1 MFDKRKLL
9 VVLAIMVGACAA
21 DGAEIGWKYLSSDSG
36 ALAVPNSNNQQT
48 ASLVL
53 DIDKDE
59 TDDFVITE
67 RTGKP
72 SVVWYKY
79 CGEGKWEKLLIDD
92 TPLHIEAGGDYYDI
106 DADGDLDI
114 VFCGDSRSDGVWW
127 WENPYPKYEA
137 ARPWKRRVIKAGDNA
152 RHQHDNRFGDFDGDG
167 KVELAWWS
175 QAAKKLFLAKIP
187 KNPRTA
193 GHWDYKDIFSYSG
206 KTGHEG
212 MDVADINLDGTVD
225 IVGAGYWFEHAGG
238 GKFKSHK
245 ITDRPFTRCAAGQL
259 VPGGRLEVVISPGDT
274 DGPVEWFEWDG
285 KKWVGHRLMDK
296 IIHGH
301 SLAVRDIDG
310 DGHVDVFVA
319 EMGKPGAGKNART
332 MIYLGDGRGLFER
345 QIVDVGKANHESK
358 LGDLDGDG
366 DIDIIGKPY
375 SFGAPGL
382 GVWLQD
388 RKRSQTEG
396 DLTGAV
402 VVVGSQESD
411 AAKYAAR
418 ELARFLGEVT
428 GADFRIQHTL
438 QKGGANLLVGPGA
451 ARLVEP
457 GFSTEGLGA
466 DGIVIRS
473 KGGDLILAGGHPRG
487 TLYAVYTF
495 LEDVV
500 GCRWWSSKVS
510 TIPKRTAINAK
521 GLNIR
526 YVPPLEYREV
536 FWFDAFDGDW
546 AVRNKSNGHSERL
559 DDKRGGKHVYEGFVH
574 TFYSLIPPDTYFE
587 KHPEWFSEIKGKR
600 VHKRAQLCL
609 TNDAMRAELVKNL
622 KVRLRKNPKATI
634 ASVSQNDWH
643 GFCTCAK
650 CAAIDEK
657 EGSHAGTMIR
667 FVNAVAEDIEK
678 EFPNVAISTLAY
690 QYTRKPPKMVRP
702 RPNVIVRLCSIEC
715 SFSKPLSDERNKTFR
730 DDIVGW
736 SKICKRLYI
745 WDYTTN
751 FRHYFRPHPNLRVLG
766 DNIRFFVKHG
776 VKGIF
781 EQGAYTS
788 NGAEMAELRAWVLGK
803 LLWNPALDD
812 GKLIEEFLDGYYGPA
827 GRHIGAYLD
836 VMHDA
841 VDASGYYLG
850 CLPSGIEP
858 QPGFLNFKA
867 LATGWGHLKEAE
879 GAVADDAE
887 LVSRVKMAQL
897 PVMYAFM
904 RQWTSLRRQAER
916 KGADWPMGDSID
928 AVYAEFL
935 DTARKNNVTRLCE
948 WYDGFGLLEGA
959 VKKAKQ

>member
-1 MFDKRKLL
+1 MFDMRNLL
-9 VVLAIMVGACAA
+9 VVLAILVGAGAA
-21 DGAEIGWKYLSSDSG
+21 TDAEIVWKYLSSDSG
-36 ALAVPNSNNQQT
+36 ALPVPNGSSQQT
-48 ASLVL
+48 ACLVL
-53 DIDKDE
+53 DIDADG

-79 CGEGKWEKLLIDD
+79 RGEGRWEKFVIDD
-92 TPLHIEAGGDYYDI
+92 TPLHIEAGGDYHDI

-114 VFCGDSRSDGVWW
+114 VFCGDSRSDGLWW

-137 ARPWKRRVIKAGDNA
+137 GKPWKRRTIKAGDNA
-152 RHQHDNRFGDFDGDG
+152 RYQHDSRFGDFDGDG

-175 QAAKKLFLAKIP
+175 QTAKKLFLAEIP

-193 GHWDYKDIFSYSG
+193 GNWAYQVIFSYSG

-212 MDVADINLDGTVD
+212 MDVADIDLDGTVD

-238 GKFKSHK
+238 GKFKPHK

-259 VPGGRLEVVISPGDT
+259 VPGGRVEVVISPGDA

-285 KKWVGHRLMDK
+285 KRWVGHRLMDK

-319 EMGKPGAGKNART
+319 EMGKPGAGRNART
-332 MIYLGDGRGLFER
+332 MIYFGAGGRQFER

-358 LGDLDGDG
+358 LGDVDGDG

-388 RKRSQTEG
+388 RKRPLTQG
-396 DLTGAV
+396 DLAGAV
-402 VVVGSQESD
+402 VVVGSEDSE
-411 AAKYAAR
+411 AVKYAAE

-428 GADFRIQHTL
+428 GADFAIQNSL
-438 QKGGANLLVGPGA
+438 QKGGANLLVGLDA
-451 ARLVEP
+451 ARLVEA

-473 KGGDLILAGGHPRG
+473 KGSDLILAGGRPRG

-500 GCRWWSSKVS
+500 GCRWWSSKAS
-510 TIPKRTAINAK
+510 TIPKRNAINVK

-546 AVRNKSNGHSERL
+546 AVRNKSNGNSERL
-559 DDKRGGKHVYEGFVH
+559 DAKRGGKHVYEGFVH

-600 VHKRAQLCL
+600 VHGHAQLCL

-622 KVRLRKNPKATI
+622 KVRLRKNPQATI

-667 FVNAVAEDIEK
+667 FVNAVAEEIEK

-690 QYTRKPPKMVRP
+690 QYTRKPPKMARP

-715 SFSKPLSDERNKTFR
+715 SFSKPLTDERNKTFR

-766 DNIRFFVKHG
+766 DNVRFFVKHG

-788 NGAEMAELRAWVLGK
+788 AGAEMAELRAWVLAK
-803 LLWNPALDD
+803 LLWNPRLDD
-812 GKLIEEFLDGYYGPA
+812 KKLIEEFLDGYYGPA
-827 GRHIGAYLD
+827 GAHIGAYLN

-841 VDASGYYLG
+841 IDADGYYLG
-850 CLPSGIEP
+850 CLPSYREAT
-858 QPGFLNFKA
+858 PGFLNFAA
-867 LATGWGHLKEAE
+867 LNEGRRHLVLAE
-879 GAVADDAE
+879 KTAAGDAE
-887 LVSRVKMAQL
+887 LLNRVKMAQL
-897 PVMYAFM
+897 PVMYVFM
-904 RQWTSLRRQAER
+904 RQWTSLRQEAER

-928 AVYAEFL
+928 TVYAEFVE
-935 DTARKNNVTRLCE
+935 TARKNNVTRLCE
-948 WYDGFGLLEGA
+948 WYDGFGLLEEA